1 MASKMWESICKGL
14 EAERDLNRS
23 RIEGRKKNKK
33 YTKAEIDQDTLFWLF
48 GVELG
53 CIDCSIHSLDALAD
67 YVDKHYTKQQII
79 DLTLNPSI

>member
-1 MASKMWESICKGL
+1 ME
-14 EAERDLNRS
+14 
-23 RIEGRKKNKK
+23 NKK
-33 YTKAEIDQDTLFWLF
+33 FTKAQISDDALFWLF

-53 CIDCSIHSLDALAD
+53 AIDCSIHSLDELAD